1 MRGKEAASRADRV
14 AGMERAEDEV
24 HLTRLTA
31 AQVSLSLAL
40 SLALSLFLSLS
51 LSLSLSRSFSLC
63 GCMYIRMH
71 RCVCV
76 CVCVCLCVC
85 LCLCLCVHACES
97 DKVTRKRWQHEVRML
112 QVEKAKLTELTDV
125 LKRKLAQVSD
135 VSYVNAMC
143 RLYHT
148 KTHVGIKVGF
158 CGKRAHPP
166 PPLRCIPRLS
176 GPGSLM

>member
-76 CVCVCLCVC
+76 CVCLCLC

-135 VSYVNAMC
+135 VLMC
-143 RLYHT
+143 RMST
-148 KTHVGIKVGF
+148 PCAVCTTQ
-158 CGKRAHPP
+158 RRTSAS
-166 PPLRCIPRLS
+166 R
-176 GPGSLM
+176 

>member
-40 SLALSLFLSLS
+40 SLALSLFLSVWV
-51 LSLSLSRSFSLC
+51 
-63 GCMYIRMH
+63 YVH
-71 RCVCV
+71 PNAQVCVCV

-135 VSYVNAMC
+135 VLMC
-143 RLYHT
+143 RMST
-148 KTHVGIKVGF
+148 PCAVCTTQ
-158 CGKRAHPP
+158 RRTSAS
-166 PPLRCIPRLS
+166 R
-176 GPGSLM
+176 

>member
-1 MRGKEAASRADRV
+1 VPTASLVWSAPK
-14 AGMERAEDEV
+14 MKCI
-24 HLTRLTA
+24 LL
-31 AQVSLSLAL
+31 VSLLLRSL
-40 SLALSLFLSLS
+40 SRS

-76 CVCVCLCVC
+76 CVCVCVCLC

-135 VSYVNAMC
+135 VLMC
-143 RLYHT
+143 RMST
-148 KTHVGIKVGF
+148 PCAVCTTQ
-158 CGKRAHPP
+158 RRTSAS
-166 PPLRCIPRLS
+166 R
-176 GPGSLM
+176 